1 VNKRHFFGSLFVRAA
16 KRLALL
22 VLLAGIGFAALQYI
36 QARIAAGS
44 AAYQPSPP
52 LQQALGKLKDALS
65 STEHIVS
72 SFNAANQST
81 TPTVQPFRFPSII
94 RSNEDF
100 AQVDA
105 ELARVEQERQQLKQ
119 SVVSRFE
126 GSVANIEE
134 KLRSYAAQLHS
145 AQSPTVVTHPGPAL
159 TPVPSPSP
167 TLARESLFSSKLG
180 PNDANER
187 IATLTQRKEFL
198 EGLGAKAQNA
208 DNRAK
213 VAEATDQLD
222 ALGKLLPEKLE
233 SSVAAR
239 GAGSRKA
246 PAEPGR
252 KLLLSER
259 VAGELQQLRGD
270 VRQMLLTPWAL
281 DDTLEQAIE
290 LNSIER
296 EKCRVA
302 TLAQKGIWLSA
313 TSRILIELLA
323 AVFAALL
330 ILVCADLVKS
340 LLNMAVDTDV
350 VADAIRAIRGMP
362 TSASQRESGQS

>member
-1 VNKRHFFGSLFVRAA
+1 VSKRHFFGNLFVRAA

-22 VLLAGIGFAALQYI
+22 VLLAGIGFAVLQYI

-44 AAYQPSPP
+44 AGYQPSPP

-65 STEHIVS
+65 STENIVTA
-72 SFNAANQST
+72 FNAANQSA
-81 TPTVQPFRFPSII
+81 TPAVQVLRFPSII
-94 RSNEDF
+94 KSNDDF

-105 ELARVEQERQQLKQ
+105 ELFRLEQERQQLKQ
-119 SVVSRFE
+119 SVIGRFE
-126 GSVANIEE
+126 GSVATIEE

-145 AQSPTVVTHPGPAL
+145 AQSPTVVTHPGPAP
-159 TPVPSPSP
+159 TARPSPSP
-167 TLARESLFSSKLG
+167 VSGQETLFSSKLG
-180 PNDANER
+180 ANDANER
-187 IATLTQRKEFL
+187 IANLTQRKEFL

-208 DNRAK
+208 ENRAK
-213 VAEATDQLD
+213 VAEAADQLD
-222 ALGKLLPEKLE
+222 ALSKLLPEKLE
-233 SSVAAR
+233 SSLAAR
-239 GAGSRKA
+239 GARSRA
-246 PAEPGR
+246 GPAESGR

-259 VAGELQQLRGD
+259 VAGELQQLRGE

-281 DDTLEQAIE
+281 DEAFEQAVG
-290 LNSIER
+290 LTSIER

-302 TLAQKGIWLSA
+302 TLAQKGIWLA
-313 TSRILIELLA
+313 AASRILIGLFI

-330 ILVCADLVKS
+330 ILVCGDMVKS
-340 LLNMAVDTDV
+340 LLNMATDTDV